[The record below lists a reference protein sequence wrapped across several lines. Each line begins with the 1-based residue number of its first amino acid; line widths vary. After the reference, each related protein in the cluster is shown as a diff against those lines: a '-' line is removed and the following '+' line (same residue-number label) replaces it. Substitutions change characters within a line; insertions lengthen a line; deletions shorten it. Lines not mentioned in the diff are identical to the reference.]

1 MRDYRCT
8 LFTPEEC
15 QYIRI
20 LNRQLWALLAKPV
33 DDELDIRDEYGRL
46 LHKQGVP
53 MTEEDW
59 KYDVYDPYEVDDY
72 LSDAEDTLTVDT
84 PAMRD
89 YMLANLCSVNRSW
102 QLAEAIKDM

>member
-1 MRDYRCT
+1 M
-8 LFTPEEC
+8 
-15 QYIRI
+15 
-20 LNRQLWALLAKPV
+20 

-59 KYDVYDPYEVDDY
+59 KYDVYDPYEVYDY
-72 LSDAEDTLTVDT
+72 LSDEEDTLTVDT

-89 YMLANLCSVNRSW
+89 YMLANLYSVNRSW